1 MNKQELKM
9 KVDFW
14 KSGCIVFIIAFIF
27 LMWLSLFIVNKQ
39 TASYKQ
45 GFQDGQAN
53 ATLNNGINM
62 LNFTDTLELINNNCG
77 SVFFTKNYG
86 QTEFSIFAQKC
97 LGDGFC
103 KPAYK
108 TIEECLK

>member
-1 MNKQELKM
+1 MNKNKKIGLI
-9 KVDFW
+9 W
-14 KSGCIVFIIAFIF
+14 IIGYLA
-27 LMWLSLFIVNKQ
+27 LSLALGLFSYLYVNIDS
-39 TASYKQ
+39 ASYKQ

-53 ATLNNGINM
+53 ATLNNGVNM

-86 QTEFSIFAQKC
+86 HTEFSIFAQKC

-103 KPAYK
+103 KPTYK